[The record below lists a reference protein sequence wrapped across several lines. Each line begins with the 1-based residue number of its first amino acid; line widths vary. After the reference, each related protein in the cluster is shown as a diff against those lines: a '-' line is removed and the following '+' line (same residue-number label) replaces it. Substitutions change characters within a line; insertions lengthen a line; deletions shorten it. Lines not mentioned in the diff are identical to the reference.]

1 MSRKTIKSRALTKLL
16 ADVAKKYGVTVDE
29 LRSPRKHRPLPAI
42 RAEFCRLAW
51 ALNQHSAPQIAYIIN
66 RDHTTVMHALGM
78 RKKKPSYPHYT
89 HDAAYRNA
97 AE

>member
-1 MSRKTIKSRALTKLL
+1 MSRKTIKSRALTKML
-16 ADVAKKYGVTVDE
+16 ADVAKEYGVTVEE

-51 ALNQHSAPQIAYIIN
+51 ALNQHSAPQIAYVIN
-66 RDHTTVMHALGM
+66 RDHSTVLYAIGRMK
-78 RKKKPSYPHYT
+78 RKPKWP
-89 HDAAYRNA
+89 RLVA